1 MADETITNKP
11 PELVDTTVKKQSA
24 QVTREL
30 YVNTA
35 TGGGIEIAL
44 LEDKK
49 LVEIQQDQLNSS
61 FSIGDVVLARLQKV
75 LPGLNAAFV
84 DIGFQKNGFLHYSDL
99 GSQIRSVQKYTNM
112 AIAGQ
117 ATGDLVNFK
126 IEPET
131 YKTGRIGN
139 VFSKRDPV
147 LVQITKEPISTKGHR
162 LSCDISLAGRYVV
175 LIPFKNE
182 INISKKITSGDER
195 KRLLRLVESIRPKN
209 FGVIVRTV
217 AEGKTVADLHED
229 IETMSKKW
237 NEMSIALKDATSP
250 RKVLSEMDK
259 TSTMLRD
266 MLNPSFNKIVVTSK
280 EMFDDIRTYISR
292 IAPDKE
298 SIVQLYSG
306 KTPLFDQF
314 DITRQIKSTFG
325 KTVNLDSGAYLII
338 EHTEALHVVDV
349 NSGHKMGNDDNME
362 SNAMKVNMEAAEEI
376 ARQLRLRDIGGI
388 IVIDFIDV
396 RNPENKRVLNNAM
409 MNFMKA
415 DKARHTILPLSKFGI
430 MQITRQ
436 RVKPQINIVTS
447 ETCPTCNGTGLI
459 GPSILLSDDIEKKLE
474 HLITKQNQK
483 KITLFVHPYLESY
496 FKQGIL
502 FSSIQWKWRRKYG
515 QWVTIDSSE
524 SNPINEYH
532 FYDKTGEEIEVE
544 AK

>member
-1 MADETITNKP
+1 M
-11 PELVDTTVKKQSA
+11 
-24 QVTREL
+24 
-30 YVNTA
+30 
-35 TGGGIEIAL
+35 
-44 LEDKK
+44 
-49 LVEIQQDQLNSS
+49 
-61 FSIGDVVLARLQKV
+61 
-75 LPGLNAAFV
+75 
-84 DIGFQKNGFLHYSDL
+84 
-99 GSQIRSVQKYTNM
+99 
-112 AIAGQ
+112 
-117 ATGDLVNFK
+117 
-126 IEPET
+126 
-131 YKTGRIGN
+131 
-139 VFSKRDPV
+139 
-147 LVQITKEPISTKGHR
+147 
-162 LSCDISLAGRYVV
+162 
-175 LIPFKNE
+175 
-182 INISKKITSGDER
+182 
-195 KRLLRLVESIRPKN
+195 VESIRPKN

-237 NEMSIALKDATSP
+237 NEMSIALKDAVAP

-298 SIVQLYSG
+298 NIVQLYSG

-362 SNAMKVNMEAAEEI
+362 GNAMKVNMEAAEEI

-532 FYDKTGEEIEVE
+532 FYDKNGEEIEVE